1 MTTKNSKVFG
11 SKEWPSIGPELLA
24 REACQYGVTP
34 RLPLEDSF
42 SRLLCARQ
50 WLLLLGRSGAIARR
64 AEVRYDK
71 SMTSAKVA
79 LSLPADL
86 LEQAKVEVATG
97 RAKNLSVFVAEALD
111 QRLRRDELNAI
122 LDAMDEEH
130 GLPNKA
136 AVTWAKRVLGS

>member
-11 SKEWPSIGPELLA
+11 SKEWPPSGPELLA

-34 RLPLEDSF
+34 RVPWKTHSAACF
-42 SRLLCARQ
+42 VAGNGCF
-50 WLLLLGRSGAIARR
+50 LLGRSGAIARR

-130 GLPNKA
+130 GLPSKA